1 MLNGF
6 GNSILNLFHVPHKH
20 KSSLVHSTE
29 ELNMLVDASYNG
41 GVLNETEKNILHNAF
56 KFSDLTA
63 KQVMVPRTDMV
74 CIPNDMSIEELSK
87 LAAENQYT
95 RYPVYDEDI
104 DHITGLI
111 HVKDLFSLS
120 LKDEV
125 CPLKMLEREIMLV
138 PETITMDKLV
148 LEFKRRKSQMAIVVD
163 EFGGTSGL
171 ITVEDVLEEIFGDV
185 QDEFDEEEE
194 ICDIVE
200 VEPNHYFA
208 NAMVR
213 LDEMAEFFGI
223 KEDNIDDEDIET
235 IGGLVVKLLGR
246 IAEVNDT
253 VTFEN
258 LTFIVKEVEGAR
270 ITKLEIFQGVEE
282 SKESEEAAKD

>member
-1 MLNGF
+1 M
-6 GNSILNLFHVPHKH
+6 
-20 KSSLVHSTE
+20 
-29 ELNMLVDASYNG
+29 
-41 GVLNETEKNILHNAF
+41 
-56 KFSDLTA
+56 
-63 KQVMVPRTDMV
+63 Q
-74 CIPNDMSIEELSK
+74 
-87 LAAENQYT
+87 AENQYT

-111 HVKDLFSLS
+111 HVKDLFFAFAQC
-120 LKDEV
+120 EV

-208 NAMVR
+208 NAMV
-213 LDEMAEFFGI
+213 
-223 KEDNIDDEDIET
+223 K
-235 IGGLVVKLLGR
+235 IGRNG
-246 IAEVNDT
+246 
-253 VTFEN
+253 
-258 LTFIVKEVEGAR
+258 
-270 ITKLEIFQGVEE
+270 
-282 SKESEEAAKD
+282 